1 MRMRRSLHV
10 CFLTHYYPP
19 EAGAPQTRIEL
30 LARMLASRGAQVT
43 VHTGFPHYPT
53 GQISPPYRNRPWR
66 RERRDG
72 VEVFR
77 SAVYPARNAGFAG
90 RLLDHAAFASSALA
104 TAPLTPPADVVLA
117 ETPPLFCAAAGVGYA
132 RIKHA
137 AYVVNVADLWPESA
151 VALGALSN
159 HRAIAVAAAMER
171 WIYRRADAIVAPT
184 RGIVERLAATTDA
197 RAKARRLWPVVDLD
211 RFHVESPPFRHDGIR
226 QPLRVLFAGTVGL
239 AHGVEVLVEASRLA
253 GPEVV
258 QTTIAGA
265 GAEAERIRTIVHQ
278 RQVANVRMLGSV
290 APERIPE
297 LYAAADAGAVLLRDL
312 ELFRAALPTKLL
324 EVMAAGR
331 AALVAARGESAE
343 LVAQAQAGLVV
354 QPGDPDALAA
364 ACVQLHADRDLA
376 AALGQ
381 AGRRFAEAHFGADR
395 AADAWAEELE
405 RAVRSSRVA
414 L

>member
-1 MRMRRSLHV
+1 
-10 CFLTHYYPP
+10 
-19 EAGAPQTRIEL
+19 
-30 LARMLASRGAQVT
+30 
-43 VHTGFPHYPT
+43 
-53 GQISPPYRNRPWR
+53 
-66 RERRDG
+66 

-77 SAVYPARNAGFAG
+77 SAVYPAPNAGFAG

-104 TAPLTPPADVVLA
+104 TAALTPAADVVIA

-151 VALGALSN
+151 VALGALRN
-159 HRAIAVAAAMER
+159 RRAIAAAAAMER
-171 WIYRRADAIVAPT
+171 WIYRSADVIVAPT

-197 RAKARRLWPVVDLD
+197 GGKARRLWPVVDID
-211 RFHVESPPFRHDGIR
+211 RFSHVESPPSRHDGSG

-239 AHGVEVLVEASRLA
+239 AHGVDVLVEASRLA
-253 GPEVV
+253 GPDVV

-265 GAEAERIRTIVHQ
+265 GAEAERIRAIVHEQ
-278 RQVANVRMLGSV
+278 EVRNVRLLGSV
-290 APERIPE
+290 APDRIPE

-331 AALVAARGESAE
+331 PALVAARGEAAE

-364 ACVQLHADRDLA
+364 ACARLHSDRDLA
-376 AALGQ
+376 ARLGQ

-395 AADAWAEELE
+395 AADAWAEVLE
-405 RAVRSSRVA
+405 RAVRSSEVA